1 MDIKEKVIKA
11 FYNPTTGLTRNIA
24 KLKEKNPDLYSIPAE
39 AIRSILDQNI
49 TLYQRNKAK
58 LHSKEKLSFRSDY
71 IGQLIHADLMFVKSP
86 RNTTQ
91 EILIKDEDGEDN
103 RYVLILVDTYS
114 RYIWAYTLKTKSA
127 KEVTRLIKDTILF
140 IREFFYNGYSAL
152 RFTVYTDAGTEFS
165 TKDLEKIKN
174 VEHTIAKQHASLAE
188 AAIYRLRTK
197 IKYLDGPAQRK
208 KLDNETF
215 LELIRN
221 LNLDSNA
228 DAVFEKDDLPK
239 ESKEVVTPTE
249 DPLYNQGDF
258 VRVEKQKELFEKK
271 SSLSTFSE
279 QVFIVGD
286 VVWFPYDAVWV
297 YKLMTPDGEMVSSRN
312 WLAKDLTRV
321 PFTYVTDNA
330 EEIKDQKF
338 TKDETKLYFLTD

>member
-1 MDIKEKVIKA
+1 MDVREKVIRA
-11 FYNPTTGLTRNIA
+11 FYNQTTGLTRNIA
-24 KLKEKNPDLYSIPAE
+24 KLKEKNPELYSIPAD

-58 LHSKEKLSFRSDY
+58 LHDKEALSFRSDY

-91 EILIKDEDGEDN
+91 EILIKDEDGGDN

-114 RYIWAYTLKTKSA
+114 RYIWAYPLKTKSA
-127 KEVTRLIKDTILF
+127 KEVTRLITNTISF

-152 RFTVYTDAGTEFS
+152 RFTVYTDAGSEFS
-165 TKDLEKIKN
+165 TRDIEKIGN
-174 VEHTIAKQHASLAE
+174 VDHTIAKQHASLAE

-228 DAVFEKDDLPK
+228 DAIFEKDALPK
-239 ESKEVVTPTE
+239 ESKEVVGPTE
-249 DPLYNQGDF
+249 EPLYNQGDF
-258 VRVEKQKELFEKK
+258 VRVERRGELFEKK
-271 SSLSTFSE
+271 SGLSTFSE

-286 VVWFPYDAVWV
+286 VIWFPYDALWV

-312 WLAKDLTRV
+312 WLAKNLTRV
-321 PFTYVTDNA
+321 PFTYVQGYED
-330 EEIKDQKF
+330 EIKDQKF
-338 TKDETKLYFLTD
+338 TKEEVKLYFLTE